1 MFIGRNKEF
10 QLFNDLYKRQDSC
23 LAIVY
28 GRRRVGKTE
37 FIRRFCESKPHLY
50 YACAECTDDV
60 QLREFS
66 ALALSSGIPA
76 SKYVQSFSGW
86 EQAIES
92 ALELP
97 GDGKKILVIDEFPY
111 AAKAN
116 GALPS
121 LLQRLWDTVLKEKN
135 VMLILCGSSIAFMEK
150 ELLSEKNPLYGRAS
164 AILKMRELPFSEAI
178 QFFPAY
184 SPEEKITAYAILG
197 GMPYYLEQFDPKW
210 DIRRNME
217 RFILRRGT
225 VLYNEVEFAMRQELR
240 EPATYNT
247 IIMAV
252 AMGATKASEIASK
265 TNLAN
270 EKVYVYLRQLEELGI
285 VVREFPVCSSSS
297 EQANRQ
303 RGLYRLTDNY
313 FRFWYAFVFPYRS
326 ALEADDA
333 ETILSEIISPK
344 LNEFVS
350 HSFED
355 ICIDFMMRQKAIGT
369 LPFIFTKIGRWW
381 NKTDEL
387 DFLALNA
394 DGTAFIAGECKFKKS
409 PLNTHEMR
417 KTFGK
422 FEPKKKDAAFYYYF
436 FSKSGFTDDVQKY
449 AEVDSTVRLV
459 DLNEIVS

>member
-164 AILKMRELPFSEAI
+164 AILKMRELPFSEA
-178 QFFPAY
+178 QMGYPKKHGAFH
-184 SPEEKITAYAILG
+184 TASG
-197 GMPYYLEQFDPKW
+197 
-210 DIRRNME
+210 
-217 RFILRRGT
+217 
-225 VLYNEVEFAMRQELR
+225 
-240 EPATYNT
+240 
-247 IIMAV
+247 
-252 AMGATKASEIASK
+252 
-265 TNLAN
+265 
-270 EKVYVYLRQLEELGI
+270 
-285 VVREFPVCSSSS
+285 
-297 EQANRQ
+297 
-303 RGLYRLTDNY
+303 
-313 FRFWYAFVFPYRS
+313 
-326 ALEADDA
+326 
-333 ETILSEIISPK
+333 
-344 LNEFVS
+344 
-350 HSFED
+350 H
-355 ICIDFMMRQKAIGT
+355 
-369 LPFIFTKIGRWW
+369 
-381 NKTDEL
+381 
-387 DFLALNA
+387 
-394 DGTAFIAGECKFKKS
+394 S
-409 PLNTHEMR
+409 PL
-417 KTFGK
+417 
-422 FEPKKKDAAFYYYF
+422 
-436 FSKSGFTDDVQKY
+436 
-449 AEVDSTVRLV
+449 
-459 DLNEIVS
+459 